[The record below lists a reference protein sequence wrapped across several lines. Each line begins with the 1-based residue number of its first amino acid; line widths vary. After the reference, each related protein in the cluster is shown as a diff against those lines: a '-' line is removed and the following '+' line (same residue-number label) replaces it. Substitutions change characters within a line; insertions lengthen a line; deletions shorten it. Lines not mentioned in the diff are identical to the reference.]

1 MQFQEQKFRKKV
13 SPSQQRRR
21 DRRAAARVVSEEN
34 VGDKVSE
41 KDAKTMG
48 DTDEEKF
55 NDKKAFKTDE
65 VNLNEEDDNVAVSE
79 PKDVAEEAEDEDK
92 LDMDFDLY
100 ISTFWT
106 MRSLAN
112 LKKQKITLIGS

>member
-1 MQFQEQKFRKKV
+1 MHIAHAGRACVTLRLGEHPYAEFQEQKFRKKV

-41 KDAKTMG
+41 KDAKTIG
-48 DTDEEKF
+48 DTDEEKV

-65 VNLNEEDDNVAVSE
+65 VNLNEEDDNVAVCE
-79 PKDVAEEAEDEDK
+79 PKDVAEEAEDK
-92 LDMDFDLY
+92 LDMDFDL
-100 ISTFWT
+100 
-106 MRSLAN
+106 
-112 LKKQKITLIGS
+112 